1 MSVYTAVA
9 GCFNTQ
15 SWRSVRLHCVL
26 ISVAE
31 LNNQYVAHPSLQLTR
46 VRLDRDSEGRRAGS
60 PLITVSVIQWD
71 VALLVGGELE
81 RVPTCLVPFFFLSFL
96 FFLRRT
102 PPTKKPIPRL

>member
-71 VALLVGGELE
+71 VALLVGGGWVESWRE
-81 RVPTCLVPFFFLSFL
+81 CPLVLSLSSFFL
-96 FFLRRT
+96 FFFF
-102 PPTKKPIPRL
+102 